1 MSQESVDRL
10 LGELIAKVE
19 NLREDM
25 KESERKSDI
34 SRAGV
39 HRRLD
44 DMVDRVGDVEGDVKE
59 IRKDVSEMKPVT
71 DDVKRW
77 RLIGLGA
84 LGVIGIAGTALGV
97 TFADVVKRA
106 FTILTGGKI

>member
-1 MSQESVDRL
+1 MNQESVDRL

-25 KESERKSDI
+25 KESERKSDV
-34 SRAGV
+34 SRASV

-44 DMVDRVGDVEGDVKE
+44 VMVDRVGDVEGDVKE
-59 IRKDVSEMKPVT
+59 IKKDISEMRPVT

-97 TFADVVKRA
+97 TFADVLKRG
-106 FTILTGGKI
+106 FTVLTGGRI